1 MRAWVE
7 QGTAPKQMV
16 ATKYENDRPENR
28 VVMTRPLCPY
38 PQIAGYV
45 GAGPT
50 TEASSFRC
58 ETTGRLRRGR
68 GTRAAAHACPGAEQ
82 LMVSGQF
89 VEDGTRVRED
99 GGVRWL
105 DLDLEGT
112 DAVAVG

>member
-58 ETTGRLRRGR
+58 ENDWGDF
-68 GTRAAAHACPGAEQ
+68 AEDVARERQ
-82 LMVSGQF
+82 RMQ
-89 VEDGTRVRED
+89 VRE
-99 GGVRWL
+99 RSN
-105 DLDLEGT
+105 
-112 DAVAVG
+112 